1 MDKQNN
7 PQAVELHTNVSSTF
21 EDVVVLSF
29 DLTLYPLQQFGPS
42 WHPDFIRLLNVLPCD
57 LRYNLLDGLREYLW
71 WMSPEYVY
79 EFSRALVPII
89 QSEMMHEDFMSEWE
103 VAFSPTSFMY
113 DYVCM
118 VDAMVPDELRFY
130 DVSAV
135 QEVVY
140 VTCPRVLPRCTI
152 RVINTVRMKR
162 KQLRL
167 NRVFETPWVYAATL
181 QHRVKTVHK
190 PVFTSVRSLTQ
201 SIFSNVQRRLKKET
215 REPRRIWGAVQ
226 ARQHRFA
233 SLVLTCQSGRT
244 PTIAKPAREVRDEKQ
259 RLVAHEKS
267 VAARKA
273 VDKEVRKQK
282 VLESRDKRSPVWKQ
296 RSDDEHLQSGRV
308 LSSVLAAGGAVLA
321 TELWRTL
328 RSGRKT
334 SDAMSALLQQ
344 LGEFK
349 DKLVQIMGN
358 SLWMIPFVTT
368 VYYAINHF
376 KVVDGVLRSV
386 LFSVCST
393 LVGTRLWQVVAK
405 FFQDS
410 NNSPQHGSIELQ
422 AGVYDALPRLLSTV
436 MCFSV
441 FGRKFSPSTV
451 TEFIKRLSHLDR
463 LASGWDTFLRWVL
476 ESTEALVNFVRV
488 RFGADKVK
496 LFNNVHKP
504 TYDWASRVDKLVL
517 QHSTADREV
526 DAESLNEMVK
536 LIREGHGFKELY
548 RGTTMARYVDEYTM
562 RASNLLQPYLGTINA
577 RNNFRFEPIACM
589 LLGAPGVGKTIMAV
603 PLCAAVL
610 MESGLLPR
618 DTSSDVVFENI
629 WQKGTSEYWN
639 SYASQLCLVMDDAF
653 QQRADATDKDNE
665 YMNIIRMVGSWSFPL
680 NFADLTSKGKIFFGS
695 KFIFGTTNLRSFN
708 AEAGLVIQEP
718 QAVARRIS
726 FPYELRLKPEYS
738 KDGRLD
744 QDAYQREC
752 ARAAEN
758 GVGLDRYPWYI
769 WDVARHD
776 FIRGTTES
784 TPMPLRDLVLEMAE
798 ALKLRASTFSST
810 KDFLCDFISGMRKVE
825 CQAGRYL
832 PELDVTLKAF
842 KAHLTAWNSEQRAL
856 SVTVVKWLKVL
867 GVGIMAKLAFDIVK
881 VLLSSV
887 WKFFTGIFGHGK
899 RAEVQSNRPLAR
911 KSQRLKANDVRLQAT
926 DTNVCTNVYGNTYKM
941 MLSLPDDQYFVVGQ
955 VCFIEDTLVVQP
967 QHFTD
972 TVRDMLVTKQV
983 DSTCRVRFKHA
994 LNDDHT
1000 FDVSAQKYL
1009 SFARLSDADAD
1020 VEFMKFEDVR
1030 AHRNITGSF
1039 MREADL
1045 KYLGGVRARL
1055 DVCEV
1060 DDRKSYLDSVQRA
1073 VYTFPSLKVGRN
1085 LRIGRRSLTRY
1096 FTYPA
1101 PTTAGDCG
1109 APLCIFDNSSYSGRT
1124 AIGLHVCGSSDR
1136 GVGFSNVVTQEM
1148 IMDARKKLNTIVDEF
1163 ESDLAARGVVLQS
1176 GCELPF
1182 DKKGSFLPIG
1192 TVDRAV
1198 VTCPKTSFYPTKHFG
1213 ELGDYECLPAP
1224 LSPVWRDGVLVFP
1237 MENAV
1242 APYSSPVYVY
1252 EQKWLRQAM
1261 HVAMAPLTSMTRD
1274 YSRRIYTFDEA
1285 VCGIPQE
1292 KFRSIPRG
1300 TAAGFPY
1307 VYDVRNG
1314 KKEFF
1319 GESQEYDLT
1328 TKNAL
1333 ELRTR
1338 VDHVVQK
1345 AKENTRL
1352 SHVFLDFLKD
1362 ELRTPA
1368 KVQAVAT
1375 RLISSAPL
1383 DYTVAWRM
1391 YFGAFSSAVMR
1402 HHTYTGM
1409 APGICVYTE
1418 WDKLAEMLQKKGDKV
1433 FDGDFKGFDS
1443 SEQPTVH
1450 MLILKYVNDWYDDG
1464 IENARV
1470 RKVLWLD
1477 LMHSRH
1483 IGGVGNDQRF
1493 IYQWNKSLPSG
1504 HPFTTIVNSIYSLF
1518 TLVGAYISTTG
1529 DLTGFWT
1536 HVSSVTYG
1544 DDNVT
1549 NVSDELAS
1557 VYNQVSVA
1565 TALGREFKLVY
1576 TPGKKDGDFEPFT
1589 SLDNVSFLKRHI
1601 VDRDGW
1607 VCPLELDSFLYTC
1620 YWCKNKKLEG
1630 KIYHDVLEVSLEELS
1645 MHDKNT
1651 WDVYAPKVYSML
1663 EEAGHVPAAPCDQ
1676 ASYLDVIRSRSDSWY

>member
-7 PQAVELHTNVSSTF
+7 FSAAELHTGVSTF
-21 EDVVVLSF
+21 DGAVLVSF
-29 DLTLYPLQQFGPS
+29 DPAMYPLGEFVFA
-42 WHPDFIRLLNVLPCD
+42 WHSDFLYLLNVLPCEY
-57 LRYNLLDGLREYLW
+57 RFNLLAGLEGYLSW
-71 WMSPEYVY
+71 TSFDYVY
-79 EFSRALVPII
+79 EFSRRLVPLIHAELL
-89 QSEMMHEDFMSEWE
+89 SDGVLEDWAGSL
-103 VAFSPTSFMY
+103 SPASFMY
-113 DYVCM
+113 EYVHMVHHQMPDY
-118 VDAMVPDELRFY
+118 LQYY
-130 DVSAV
+130 DVLQV
-135 QEVVY
+135 QEVVF
-140 VTCPRVLPRCTI
+140 VPVPSVLPRCTI
-152 RVINTVRMKR
+152 RVLNTTRLKR
-162 KQLRL
+162 KKLRL
-167 NRVFETPWVYAATL
+167 ERVFDTPTVLATEL
-181 QHRVKTVHK
+181 RAKVKSVCK
-190 PVFTSVRSLTQ
+190 PAFVSVSHLVRD
-201 SIFSNVQRRLKKET
+201 IFVRVQRRVKKET
-215 REPRRIWGAVQ
+215 REPKRIWGAVQ
-226 ARQHRFA
+226 ARAHRFA
-233 SLVLTCQSGRT
+233 SLVLTCQSGRVVESS
-244 PTIAKPAREVRDEKQ
+244 KVARSERDEKQ
-259 RLVAHEKS
+259 RQ
-267 VAARKA
+267 AAKA
-273 VDKEVRKQK
+273 KAEEVRKSVPKAERKFK
-282 VLESRDKRSPVWKQ
+282 VLESRDKRSPVWKGYG
-296 RSDDEHLQSGRV
+296 DEELQSGRILPAI
-308 LSSVLAAGGAVLA
+308 LSAGGAVLA
-321 TELWRTL
+321 VEFWRTL

-349 DKLVQIMGN
+349 SKLINVMGN
-358 SLWMIPFVTT
+358 TLWMIPFVTT

-376 KVVDGVLRSV
+376 KVVDSVITGVV
-386 LFSVCST
+386 FSVCST
-393 LVGTRLWQVVAK
+393 LVGAKLWRVVAK

-410 NNSPQHGSIELQ
+410 SNSATGAIELQ
-422 AGVYDALPRLLSTV
+422 SGAFDVLPRLLSTV

-476 ESTEALVNFVRV
+476 ESTEALVNFVRA
-488 RFGADKVK
+488 RFGADKIK

-504 TYDWASRVDKLVL
+504 TYEWASRVDKLVL
-517 QHSTADREV
+517 EHSTADREV
-526 DAESLNEMVK
+526 DAASLNEMVK

-589 LLGAPGVGKTIMAV
+589 LLGAPGIGKTIMAV

-610 MESGLLPR
+610 LESGLLPR
-618 DTSSDVVFENI
+618 DTTSDVVFENI

-653 QQRADATDKDNE
+653 QQRADSTDKDNE

-744 QDAYQREC
+744 QEAYQREC

-769 WDVARHD
+769 WEVARHD
-776 FIRGTTES
+776 FIRGTTEANVI
-784 TPMPLRDLVLEMAE
+784 PLRELVIEMAD
-798 ALKLRASTFSST
+798 ALKARSSTFSST
-810 KDFLCDFISGMRKVE
+810 KEFLSDFIAGMSKVE
-825 CQAGRYL
+825 SQSGRYV
-832 PELDVTLKAF
+832 PNLDICLSSF
-842 KAHLTAWNSEQRAL
+842 KRHLSEWNSEQRQM
-856 SVTVVKWLKVL
+856 SKKVTVWLKVL
-867 GVGIMAKLAFDIVK
+867 GVGIMAKVAFDIVR
-881 VLLSSV
+881 VLLSTV
-887 WKFFTGIFGHGK
+887 WKFFSGLFGGRK
-899 RAEVQSNRPLAR
+899 RAETQSNRPLAR
-911 KSQRLKANDVRLQAT
+911 KVQRLKPRDVRLQAT

-941 MLSLPDDQYFVVGQ
+941 VVLLDDDHEFVVGQ
-955 VCFIEDTLVVQP
+955 VCFVEDTLVVQP
-967 QHFTD
+967 EHFTY
-972 TVRDMLVTKQV
+972 TLREMVNTKQIDV
-983 DSTCRVRFKHA
+983 NNRVLFRHS
-994 LNDDHT
+994 LNEDHT
-1000 FDVSAQKYL
+1000 FEISLQKYFGF
-1009 SFARLSDADAD
+1009 SRVSDANAD
-1020 VEFMKFEDVR
+1020 VEFLRFEDVR

-1039 MREADL
+1039 VREADL

-1060 DDRKSYLDSVQRA
+1060 DDRKTRIAIPRRA
-1073 VYTFPSLKVGRN
+1073 VYTFPSLKAGRDLPVGRR
-1085 LRIGRRSLTRY
+1085 RISRY
-1096 FTYPA
+1096 FAYPA
-1101 PTTAGDCG
+1101 PTTQGDCG
-1109 APLCIFDNSSYSGRT
+1109 APLCLFDNSSYSGRT
-1124 AIGLHVCGSSDR
+1124 AIGMHVGGSFER
-1136 GVGFSNVVTQEM
+1136 GLGFSNIITQEM
-1148 IMDARKKLNTIVDEF
+1148 IVDARKKLNTIVDEF
-1163 ESDLAARGVVLQS
+1163 ETDLADRGVVLQS

-1182 DKKGSFLPIG
+1182 TKKGSFLPIG

-1198 VTCPKTSFYPTKHFG
+1198 ITCPKSSYYPTVHFG
-1213 ELGDYECLPAP
+1213 ELGEYESLPAP
-1224 LSPVWRDGVLVFP
+1224 LSPVWRDGVLVYP
-1237 MENAV
+1237 MQNAV
-1242 APYSSPVYVY
+1242 APYSSPLYVY
-1252 EQKWLRQAM
+1252 EQSWLRQAM

-1274 YSRRIYTFDEA
+1274 YSRRIYTFEEA

-1319 GESQEYDLT
+1319 GEGQEYDLT
-1328 TKNAL
+1328 GKNAL
-1333 ELRTR
+1333 ELRER
-1338 VDHVVQK
+1338 VDYVIKK
-1345 AKENTRL
+1345 AKENVRL

-1383 DYTVAWRM
+1383 DYTIAWRM
-1391 YFGAFSSAVMR
+1391 YFGAFSSAMMR

-1418 WDKLAEMLQKKGDKV
+1418 WDKLAEMLKKKGDKV

-1450 MLILKYVNDWYDDG
+1450 NLILQYVNDWYDDG
-1464 IENARV
+1464 VENARV
-1470 RKVLWLD
+1470 RRVLFAD

-1504 HPFTTIVNSIYSLF
+1504 HPFTTIVNSMYSLF
-1518 TLVGAYISTTG
+1518 VLVGAYISATG
-1529 DLTGFWT
+1529 DLTGFWN

-1544 DDNVT
+1544 DDNVS
-1549 NVSDELAS
+1549 NISDDVADRF
-1557 VYNQVSVA
+1557 NQVAVA
-1565 TALGREFKLVY
+1565 AALRKEFSLVY
-1576 TPGKKDGDFEPFT
+1576 TPGNKDGDFQPYT
-1589 SLDNVSFLKRHI
+1589 TLDDVTFLKRHI
-1601 VDRDGW
+1601 IDRDGW

-1620 YWCKNKKLEG
+1620 YWCKNRKLED
-1630 KIYHDVLEVSLEELS
+1630 KIFHDVLEVALEELS
-1645 MHDKNT
+1645 MHDEAT
-1651 WDVYAPKVYSML
+1651 WAKYAPKLCSML
-1663 EEAGHVPAAPCDQ
+1663 EKAGHVPAAPCDQ
-1676 ASYLDVIRSRSDSWY
+1676 NLYLAVVRSRNDNWY